1 MISHDELGSAP
12 ESSPPMG
19 IPLGS
24 SLSPEID
31 TPRDLDKHT
40 FAPSKP
46 QHFAPRPAPPPKRPA
61 APPQEPEI
69 SQTRANPSHGLT
81 LKDIKRSLG
90 DVIEEAEKTGVDSV

>member
-1 MISHDELGSAP
+1 
-12 ESSPPMG
+12 MG

-31 TPRDLDKHT
+31 TQRDLNKHT

-46 QHFAPRPAPPPKRPA
+46 QHFAPRPAPPPKRQV
-61 APPQEPEI
+61 APSQESEMSP
-69 SQTRANPSHGLT
+69 TRSNPSHGLT
-81 LKDIKRSLG
+81 LKDIKKSLG